1 MPKVFEW
8 NGYKFFFFSNEG
20 DPVEP
25 CHIHV
30 RKGGGIAKYWIDD
43 MVTLDSSWGMT
54 SKELNTLV
62 IKIEEQRE
70 LIMERW
76 NEFFGK

>member
-20 DPVEP
+20 EPVEP

-54 SKELNTLV
+54 SKELNTLA

>member
-54 SKELNTLV
+54 SKELNTLA

>member
-20 DPVEP
+20 IPREP

-30 RKGGGIAKYWIDD
+30 RKGEKIAKFWVDSTII
-43 MVTLDSSWGMT
+43 LDSSWGL
-54 SKELNTLV
+54 SPAELTMLND
-62 IKIEEQRE
+62 KIEENRK
-70 LIMERW
+70 LIMEKW
-76 NEFFGK
+76 NEFFGE